1 MLNDLWYWE
10 IKAIIAGYRKRD
22 QQAWERTR
30 WQTFMLMHNG
40 MVDLSKAGIT
50 SPLDLLRFPWDTDDD
65 GESPV
70 SDMPTKE
77 EVEQLRKELNDHN
90 ARLAAS
96 SAPASASA
104 PSALAPSSPAPASA
118 AASSAPVR

>member
-1 MLNDLWYWE
+1 
-10 IKAIIAGYRKRD
+10 
-22 QQAWERTR
+22 
-30 WQTFMLMHNG
+30 MHNG

-65 GESPV
+65 GESPA

-77 EVEQLRKELNDHN
+77 EIEQLRKELNEHN

-96 SAPASASA
+96 SAPA
-104 PSALAPSSPAPASA
+104 PVPPAPAPA
-118 AASSAPVR
+118 PSAPVR

>member
-1 MLNDLWYWE
+1 
-10 IKAIIAGYRKRD
+10 
-22 QQAWERTR
+22 
-30 WQTFMLMHNG
+30 MLMHNG

-65 GESPV
+65 GESPA
-70 SDMPTKE
+70 SGMPTKE
-77 EVEQLRKELNDHN
+77 EIEQLRKELNDHN

-118 AASSAPVR
+118 AASCAPVR

>member
-1 MLNDLWYWE
+1 
-10 IKAIIAGYRKRD
+10 
-22 QQAWERTR
+22 
-30 WQTFMLMHNG
+30 MLMHNG

-65 GESPV
+65 ESSSV
-70 SDMPTKE
+70 SDIPTRE
-77 EVEQLRKELNDHN
+77 EIEQLRKELNDHN

-104 PSALAPSSPAPASA
+104 PPAPPS
-118 AASSAPVR
+118 ASSAPVR

>member
-22 QQAWERTR
+22 QQAWERVR
-30 WQTFMLMHNG
+30 WQTFLLMHNG

-50 SPLDLLRFPWDTDDD
+50 SPLDLLRFPWDTEGDDD
-65 GESPV
+65 SPA
-70 SDMPTKE
+70 SGMPTKE
-77 EVEQLRKELNDHN
+77 EIEQLRKELNEHN

-96 SAPASASA
+96 PAPVPSSSVPASA
-104 PSALAPSSPAPASA
+104 PSA
-118 AASSAPVR
+118 PVQ

>member
-1 MLNDLWYWE
+1 LLNDLWYWE

-50 SPLDLLRFPWDTDDD
+50 SPLDLLRFPWDDEED
-65 GESPV
+65 GESPA

-77 EVEQLRKELNDHN
+77 EIEQLRKELNEHN

-96 SAPASASA
+96 SAPASAPSA
-104 PSALAPSSPAPASA
+104 PSA
-118 AASSAPVR
+118 PVR

>member
-65 GESPV
+65 DSPA

-77 EVEQLRKELNDHN
+77 EIEQLRKELNDHN

-96 SAPASASA
+96 SAQAPEAVSSA
-104 PSALAPSSPAPASA
+104 PAPASP
-118 AASSAPVR
+118 APVQ

>member
-65 GESPV
+65 GESPA

-77 EVEQLRKELNDHN
+77 EIEQLRKELNDHN

-96 SAPASASA
+96 SVPAPEAVSSA
-104 PSALAPSSPAPASA
+104 PPSASPAP
-118 AASSAPVR
+118 VQ

>member
-50 SPLDLLRFPWDTDDD
+50 SPIDLLRFPWDTDDD
-65 GESPV
+65 ESPA
-70 SDMPTKE
+70 SDMPTKAE
-77 EVEQLRKELNDHN
+77 IEQLRKELNEHN

-96 SAPASASA
+96 SAP
-104 PSALAPSSPAPASA
+104 PSASPAPAPV
-118 AASSAPVR
+118 SSAPVL

>member
-50 SPLDLLRFPWDTDDD
+50 SPLDLLRFPWDADDND
-65 GESPV
+65 SPA
-70 SDMPTKE
+70 SGIPTKE
-77 EVEQLRKELNDHN
+77 EIEQLRKELNDHN

-96 SAPASASA
+96 SASPPEAVSSA
-104 PSALAPSSPAPASA
+104 PPSASPAP
-118 AASSAPVR
+118 VQ